1 MFKRLK
7 IRENDIN
14 IFQLARRA
22 KVNFLL
28 LTSLRCDHNQGNF
41 SDHNQGNFSDHN
53 QGNFSDHNQGNFSD
67 HKKGNVKSKQFFS
80 AFLDGHVFL
89 AHLIK
94 KI

>member
-7 IRENDIN
+7 IKENDIK

-28 LTSLRCDHNQGNF
+28 QTSFRCDHNHDNF
-41 SDHNQGNFSDHN
+41 SDHNQ
-53 QGNFSDHNQGNFSD
+53 
-67 HKKGNVKSKQFFS
+67 GNVKSKQFFS
-80 AFLDGHVFL
+80 AFLDGHVFF

-94 KI
+94 KKYRCIS